1 MREEHLVRLLSRR
14 DLLKGSAGLL
24 AASALLNGCAAP
36 APSGTT
42 STASQAPSS
51 QSVED
56 IYVMVLAAF
65 ADMSF
70 RDATQMINDTLGEEN
85 YRYVLEEMAE
95 GWETKVL
102 AMVQEGD
109 MRWSANGIA
118 DAGKQWNFV
127 QQGMVQPLDDLL
139 ASSTIPWA
147 TNQRE
152 NYVDPKIDDYT
163 KVDGKTYYVPMKL
176 NIHLMGYREDY
187 LQAAGYDAIPETW
200 DEFDVILGKLKE
212 THEAE
217 NVLPFAARKEVFRT
231 LGTAF
236 TTFVENPYDENNMLR
251 INSEEWLDCI
261 EMFKSWFD
269 KGYTNLAVLQDPLPD
284 WQSGKIAIGIDS
296 HSWIRIG
303 RSVWTAEKVKG
314 TVPPKTDRNNPPRT
328 WIHLDSGFVLGGA
341 PRPQEGLDWLLSIL
355 GPEGGPADRHWS
367 GTLAFS
373 GMPVHTNQYEKLIA
387 NSDEFPELQAGYDAL
402 KTSVLQPLEAGRYYP
417 IIQSKIW
424 PWLERYWGN
433 EIDAKTAMQNVIDE
447 VEQEVEKQITA

>member
-187 LQAAGYDAIPETW
+187 L
-200 DEFDVILGKLKE
+200 
-212 THEAE
+212 
-217 NVLPFAARKEVFRT
+217 
-231 LGTAF
+231 
-236 TTFVENPYDENNMLR
+236 
-251 INSEEWLDCI
+251 
-261 EMFKSWFD
+261 
-269 KGYTNLAVLQDPLPD
+269 
-284 WQSGKIAIGIDS
+284 
-296 HSWIRIG
+296 
-303 RSVWTAEKVKG
+303 
-314 TVPPKTDRNNPPRT
+314 
-328 WIHLDSGFVLGGA
+328 
-341 PRPQEGLDWLLSIL
+341 
-355 GPEGGPADRHWS
+355 
-367 GTLAFS
+367 
-373 GMPVHTNQYEKLIA
+373 
-387 NSDEFPELQAGYDAL
+387 
-402 KTSVLQPLEAGRYYP
+402 
-417 IIQSKIW
+417 
-424 PWLERYWGN
+424 
-433 EIDAKTAMQNVIDE
+433 
-447 VEQEVEKQITA
+447 